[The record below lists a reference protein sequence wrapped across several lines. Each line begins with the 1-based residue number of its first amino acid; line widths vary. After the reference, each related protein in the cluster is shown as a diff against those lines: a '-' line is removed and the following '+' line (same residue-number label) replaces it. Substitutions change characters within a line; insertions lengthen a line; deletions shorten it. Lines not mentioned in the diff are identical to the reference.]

1 MELQSLLFNIATAS
15 GAEIRFG
22 CRVQTLDPAEPS
34 VTLEDGRVIH
44 GDIIIGAD
52 GNRSLVRECVLG
64 YKDPG
69 VPTGLTVFAS
79 VLS

>member
-1 MELQSLLFNIATAS
+1 M
-15 GAEIRFG
+15 
-22 CRVQTLDPAEPS
+22 DPTEPS
-34 VTLEDGRVIH
+34 VMLEDGRVIH